1 MKFMAAIS
9 PDGYMARSKD
19 DPMHWTPKIDKQ
31 LFQLI
36 SSLNNGVCFVSEQT
50 MKNMP
55 QNLPGRTLIPI
66 SRQGLTLQLA
76 EKMFPNSLLIGGPTL
91 LRAANQLN
99 LIDELI
105 INQVNT
111 KLSPFYGTPDEYLFP
126 FRELKHI
133 IANKII
139 TIEFGD
145 VTTSIY
151 RNVKL

>member
-1 MKFMAAIS
+1 MKFICAIS
-9 PDGYMARSKD
+9 PDGYMAQGPNDNMS
-19 DPMHWTPKIDKQ
+19 WTPKIDKKI
-31 LFQLI
+31 FQLI
-36 SSLNNGVCFVSEQT
+36 SSLNNGICFVSEQT

-55 QNLPGRTLIPI
+55 QNLIGRTLIPI
-66 SRQGLTLQLA
+66 SRKGLTLQLA

-111 KLSPFYGTPDEYLFP
+111 SLQPFIGVSEEYRFP
-126 FRELKHI
+126 FEELQHI
-133 IANKII
+133 ITNKII
-139 TIEFGD
+139 SIEFGD

-151 RNVKL
+151 RNVR